1 MSDDGFTKCLYIL
14 QNVYI
19 LCRRHSLW
27 YDMEILNIEY
37 NLRSLKVVHISNFGA
52 LK

>member
-1 MSDDGFTKCLYIL
+1 MMVL

-19 LCRRHSLW
+19 SYKTLI
-27 YDMEILNIEY
+27 YYGNTEIINFEY
-37 NLRSLKVVHISNFGA
+37 HLRSLKVVHISNFGA